1 MGECLLTI
9 DTSTSAGSVAL
20 SRGEQLLGEELLNI
34 KATHTDRLLLSL
46 ARVLEDTGVG
56 LEAVDAFGV
65 VLGPGSFTGLR
76 VGVATVKGL
85 AMATGRPV
93 VGISSLQALAVQ
105 VPYPRYPLCAL
116 LDARKKQVYAG
127 LYRWEGGLPVVQ
139 GCERVVSP
147 EDLLDDL
154 EGDILFVGNGAAVY
168 RTLIVRR
175 LGPRAH
181 FSPWPMDV
189 PRAST
194 VAALALAQWRNG
206 QALSAEGLAPRYIR
220 PSEAELMLGE
230 G

>member
-1 MGECLLTI
+1 MGACLLTI

-34 KATHTDRLLLSL
+34 QATHTDRLLLSL
-46 ARVLEDTGVG
+46 ARLLEDTGVG
-56 LEAVDAFGV
+56 LEDVDAFGV

-93 VGISSLQALAVQ
+93 VGVSSLQALAVQ
-105 VPYPRYPLCAL
+105 VPYPRFPLCAM

-127 LYRWEGGLPVVQ
+127 SYRWEGGLPVVQ

-147 EDLLDDL
+147 DDLLDDL

-181 FSPWPMDV
+181 FAPWTLDV

-194 VAALALAQWRNG
+194 VAALTLAQWRNG
-206 QALSAEGLAPRYIR
+206 QAMSAEVLAPRYIR
-220 PSEAELMLGE
+220 PSEAELMLG
-230 G
+230 GD

>member
-1 MGECLLTI
+1 MDECLLTI

-46 ARVLEDTGVG
+46 ARLLEDTGVG

-85 AMATGRPV
+85 AMATGKPV
-93 VGISSLQALAVQ
+93 VGISSLQALAAQ

-139 GCERVVSP
+139 GDERVVFP

-206 QALSAEGLAPRYIR
+206 QAMSAEGLAPRYIR

-230 G
+230 A